1 MSQKIDNELIQ
12 NLFPRIRN
20 PLSLSQEIVERI
32 EELIRQKKVLP
43 GEKLPTEEKLCEMFG
58 VSRTSLREA
67 LQKLS
72 ARGLLRI
79 RKGSGI
85 YVTDYHAENIIKPL
99 SLFLELNLD
108 RDYILQ
114 VITVRKII
122 EPPVAALAASRRC
135 ADDLDKL
142 ESNCADLKKC
152 DPQDYI
158 RQGQIDK
165 DFHLNIA
172 IASQIQLI
180 PIIVEPMFLLMP
192 KIRSLVYERID
203 NAKSSAV
210 QYHDRIFEKIRAGD
224 ASGAAES
231 MLNHLQIAEEHTL
244 LILADLPE

>member
-1 MSQKIDNELIQ
+1 MSLNMEKESIQ
-12 NLFPRIRN
+12 NLFSRIHN

-43 GEKLPTEEKLCEMFG
+43 GEKLPTEAKLCEMFG

-67 LQKLS
+67 LQKLN

-85 YVTDYHAENIIKPL
+85 YVTDYHAGNVIKPL

-108 RDYILQ
+108 RGYILQ
-114 VITVRKII
+114 VMEIRKII
-122 EPPVAALAASRRC
+122 EPPVAAIAAAKRSAEDLA
-135 ADDLDKL
+135 KL
-142 ESNCADLKKC
+142 EKNCAELKKC
-152 DPQDYI
+152 DPHDYI

-172 IASQIQLI
+172 LASQNLLI

-203 NAKSSAV
+203 SAKSSATT
-210 QYHDRIFEKIRAGD
+210 YHDRILEKIRNQD
-224 ASGAAES
+224 ATGASKA
-231 MLNHLQIAEEHTL
+231 MLKHLQIAEEHTFQ
-244 LILADLPE
+244 ILADLPE